1 MSTPATMEDMNSAEE
16 AFSLCVVPPR
26 TVLCDSRGSLGIQTL
41 RIGNGRESLLYI
53 PKNYRSELPSPL
65 MVLFHGAK
73 GAPCEWV
80 ELFRHIAD
88 SVNIILLAPSS
99 SGLTWDLMPEAK
111 SPDVQGLEILMNEVL
126 GRYSIDASHVAVG
139 GFSDGASYALAIG
152 LVNPGVFTHV
162 IALSPGSLTV
172 PLGQSGIKVFM
183 AHGTQDTVLPIAASR
198 RIYSRLMSAGYT
210 VKYTKFE
217 SGHRVPLAIAR
228 SAVDVFL
235 R

>member
-1 MSTPATMEDMNSAEE
+1 M
-16 AFSLCVVPPR
+16 
-26 TVLCDSRGSLGIQTL
+26 TVLCNSYGSLGIQTL

-53 PKNYRSELPSPL
+53 QKSYRSELKSPL

-99 SGLTWDLMPEAK
+99 SGLTWDLMPEARN
-111 SPDVQGLEILMNEVL
+111 PDIQGLEILMNEVL

-152 LVNPGVFTHV
+152 FVNPGVFTHV
-162 IALSPGSLTV
+162 IVLSPGSLTV
-172 PLGQSGIKVFM
+172 PLGPKIKIFI
-183 AHGTQDTVLPIAASR
+183 AHGTLDMVLPIAASR
-198 RIYSRLMSAGYT
+198 RIYSRLMSAGYS
-210 VKYTKFE
+210 VEYTKFE

-235 R
+235 RRKTVCLGKV